1 MLVEV
6 IEITPLP
13 VERVW
18 TVVNDV
24 ESFPRLM
31 DHVRSL
37 EVLERGPNY
46 RVTAWEVDL
55 KGCTMRWVERED
67 IDPERYRIEY
77 RQIKGDLAVF
87 EGYWQLERLTD
98 QTSRTILSVRF
109 DIGIPMLSEMLN
121 PVAERTIRDNSQK
134 MLASLAAH
142 AVREA
147 ALGESIPETT

>member
-6 IEITPLP
+6 NEITPLP

-142 AVREA
+142 AVHEA
-147 ALGESIPETT
+147 ARGKSISETA